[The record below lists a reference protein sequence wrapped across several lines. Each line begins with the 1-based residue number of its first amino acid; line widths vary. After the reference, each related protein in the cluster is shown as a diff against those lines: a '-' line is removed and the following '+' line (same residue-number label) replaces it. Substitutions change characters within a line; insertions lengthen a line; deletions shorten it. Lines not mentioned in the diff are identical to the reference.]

1 MQTCKYPFQHTDRSV
16 VAGSEEGPDLVLA
29 GEEEGRLAA
38 VSSRVVSV
46 GLTEKVSLSRAGA
59 GNGVSQVGTERG
71 ER

>member
-1 MQTCKYPFQHTDRSV
+1 MCKYPFQHTDRSV

-29 GEEEGRLAA
+29 GEEGRLAP

-46 GLTEKVSLSRAGA
+46 GLTEVSLSRAGA

-71 ER
+71 KG